1 MLAMRIIVCVIICLS
16 VIFSGKNADCIN
28 ICNLTIM
35 TLHMRVRWQDVVIDI
50 THHSRADEYYLHGVG
65 TDEHADDD
73 NDDET
78 I

>member
-1 MLAMRIIVCVIICLS
+1 MSLFLS
-16 VIFSGKNADCIN
+16 VIFCGKNADCIN

-35 TLHMRVRWQDVVIDI
+35 TLHMRVRWQDLVFDI
-50 THHSRADEYYLHGVG
+50 IHHSQTDEDYTHGVG
-65 TDEHADDD
+65 IDEHADDD